1 MEELPKRKFTAE
13 FRLQK
18 VRLVQEGKVPQTE
31 AARQLGS
38 RSRRLRRG

>member
-1 MEELPKRKFTAE
+1 MEGLPKRKFTAE
-13 FRLQK
+13 FRLQV
-18 VRLVQEGKVPQTE
+18 VRLVPKGKVPQAE